1 MTGFVLVYELLRKE
15 VISLNRKMLTEDD
28 HKVVWE
34 YENGMVVVEFRE
46 YDHAVETFKKL
57 DELSKAGF
65 ETGLI
70 RRLGAKTFEADIEK
84 LIEL

>member
-15 VISLNRKMLTEDD
+15 VISLNRKILTEDD
-28 HKVVWE
+28 RKIVWR
-34 YENGMVVVEFRE
+34 YENGMVVVEFKN
-46 YDHAVETFKKL
+46 YDYAVDVFKKL
-57 DELSKAGF
+57 DELSGAGF
-65 ETGLI
+65 ETGLV